1 MYKLMKSEN
10 DISSCGTC
18 WFSNANISC
27 SFLNYVGF
35 LYINNWNSIK
45 VPEEDNTDLQA
56 KKKKNFQ
63 SLFFLGHSHVITLGL
78 QIRGNSV
85 SILKFSRELKKY
97 ILKVFYTNV

>member
-1 MYKLMKSEN
+1 MKSEN

-18 WFSNANISC
+18 WFSEFLHANISC

-35 LYINNWNSIK
+35 LCINNWNSIK
-45 VPEEDNTDLQA
+45 VPEEDNTDLPA
-56 KKKKNFQ
+56 KKKDVQ
-63 SLFFLGHSHVITLGL
+63 SLFFLGHSHAITLGL